1 MDGILFN
8 MPFLEHNFYRRPL
21 DREEFVGIMSP
32 ELSQALFKHMH
43 SDRLQLDDEVI
54 GGRAD
59 LSLTSPS
66 ILRHRHTAMTARLL
80 QECQPWLT
88 VFSEER
94 IYFAGIST

>member
-1 MDGILFN
+1 MLFH
-8 MPFLEHNFYRRPL
+8 EHNFCRRPL
-21 DREEFVGIMSP
+21 DRKKFVGIMSP
-32 ELSQALFKHMH
+32 ELSQPLFTHVH
-43 SDRLQLDDEVI
+43 SDTMHLDDEVI

-94 IYFAGIST
+94 I